1 MQSVESIQFD
11 LPQHKCF
18 EFNAKSPI
26 GIYEF
31 LDSEANVFWTLEGRD
46 GDDWFD
52 VPMDRLPVESFEEL
66 QEMEICPVAISED
79 GEEALVWMFT
89 G

>member
-1 MQSVESIQFD
+1 MSDPQSIQFD

-18 EFNAKSPI
+18 RFTGKWH
-26 GIYEF
+26 GIWDF
-31 LDSEANVFWTLEGRD
+31 LASEANVFWKLDRRHGEC
-46 GDDWFD
+46 WHD
-52 VPMDRLPVESFEEL
+52 VPMDRLPVDSWEEL

-79 GEEALVWMFT
+79 GSEVLVWKFT

>member
-1 MQSVESIQFD
+1 LQSVESIQFD

-18 EFNAKSPI
+18 RFETKYS
-26 GIYEF
+26 IYEF
-31 LDSEANVFWTLEGRD
+31 LASEANVYWTLDGRD
-46 GDDWFD
+46 GECWHD
-52 VPMDRLPVESFEEL
+52 VPMDRLPVDSFEEL

-79 GEEALVWMFT
+79 GSEALVWVFD